1 MDRGSCKALTD
12 VQVFEMII
20 AQALTLVKGSGAS
33 LTNQA
38 DLSMYYDNFAIQGIS
53 RLLDN
58 GSRM

>member
-38 DLSMYYDNFAIQGIS
+38 DLSMYFGIF

-58 GSRM
+58 GRRM